1 MICVSCDTADDMLSI
16 LNKINTASCR
26 KKVYV
31 KCSVVLR
38 SAANGTL
45 SK

>member
-26 KKVYV
+26 KKVCQV
-31 KCSVVLR
+31 QCSVKKC
-38 SAANGTL
+38 G
-45 SK
+45 